1 MYGVV
6 RMRQFQEG
14 ARAKLRGRYPHMSK
28 KSETDP
34 GRQAAQYAAMRE
46 TVIEVRAQAV
56 MVGMTEPEALE
67 DFIIGALQLEWPWLS
82 DTAARAI
89 IRHLTPKRE

>member
-1 MYGVV
+1 MV

-28 KSETDP
+28 KSETDR
-34 GRQAAQYAAMRE
+34 GRQAAQFAAMRE
-46 TVIEVRAQAV
+46 TVQEVRAQAV

-89 IRHLTPKRE
+89 IHHLKPDED

>member
-1 MYGVV
+1 
-6 RMRQFQEG
+6 MRQIQDG
-14 ARAKLRGRYPHMSK
+14 ARAKLRGRYPHMPK

-46 TVIEVRAQAV
+46 TVHEVRAQAV
-56 MVGMTEPEALE
+56 MVGMTEPEVLE

-89 IRHLTPKRE
+89 IHHLNPEQE